1 MNFLIDTH
9 SHIYYDEYKHDLP
22 DIISNAEEDGINR
35 IICVGTDIKTS
46 YESVKIANEY
56 SNVFCTVGCHPH
68 DSSKLKDNDIYKL
81 EEMCKDPKVVGIG
94 ETGLDYYYNHSLK
107 DIQKK
112 SFIQHIELSKELDLP
127 LVIHNRNSDNDLMK
141 IITQY
146 QPKGVIHC
154 FSGNLEM
161 AKEVVDLGLLIS
173 FTGIITFKNFTSV
186 DVIKEISLDHF
197 MLETDSPYLSP
208 VPYRGKRNEPKN
220 VKIIAEKI
228 SEIKNI
234 SIEEI
239 KKQTTKNAYKLFHRL
254 K

>member
-1 MNFLIDTH
+1 MENKPQRWL
-9 SHIYYDEYKHDLP
+9 
-22 DIISNAEEDGINR
+22 
-35 IICVGTDIKTS
+35 
-46 YESVKIANEY
+46 
-56 SNVFCTVGCHPH
+56 
-68 DSSKLKDNDIYKL
+68 
-81 EEMCKDPKVVGIG
+81 KVVGIG

-141 IITQY
+141 IIREY

-154 FSGNLEM
+154 FSGNIEM
-161 AKEVVDLGLLIS
+161 AKEVINLGLLIS
-173 FTGIITFKNFTSV
+173 FTGIITFKNFDSV
-186 DVIKEISLDHF
+186 DVIKEISLDNF

-208 VPYRGKRNEPKN
+208 VPFRGKRNEPKH

-228 SEIKNI
+228 SEIKSI
-234 SIEEI
+234 SIEKI